1 MLKSILFLLLSLNLF
16 ALEVTL
22 QGAKKNFINYST
34 LHIKDPKD
42 FLCENIKDDFDET
55 IEVVCAFATK
65 PSSEFRD
72 LQNNFFKITSQVKK
86 KTFFLIVRPIKK
98 MKIYPMV
105 FDFSKED
112 TLYKADVKMSK
123 HWMLI
128 GYKEKAPFIK
138 DEIKSDLAINFPF
151 FLSSDKLPY
160 VGGLDIKG
168 NPIHIKKV
176 TDVKDY
182 LKIKKYFA
190 QGKHELCLELIDD
203 VQTDYPNSLFSAEL
217 LYYKV
222 KTFAKLNDFDNVI
235 LNSKLYLQEYSSDE
249 NVPEVL
255 SLNAKAYSRIG
266 LNTDADYF
274 FDRLFSEHGDSE
286 FANWGNIYKA
296 EMLEASGG
304 ASQAI
309 KFYEKALHDT
319 EDVEIA
325 VHAAYGLANFYIGF
339 SNEKK
344 ASEYAKKVI
353 HSQPDFFMNDLKKS
367 MDMMYAFA
375 QEMDLKTAA
384 DIAKCIIDATDKEHD
399 EYERLLRDR
408 AIWLSKT
415 DAKVEALQAIN
426 AYLDIYSDG
435 VFEEEIRVAKD
446 ALFFDTSDAN
456 SSVKLAELNELIDTY
471 RDDTIGNR
479 ATYEKAQLLLEEG
492 KFGDILAMKDDILA
506 LDMDKYEEKENIVE
520 DAAVGM
526 MKVSLKT
533 KECKSVI
540 LISSEYKIELS
551 DEWDDGIYECAMMGG
566 DFALSKKIAIKNL
579 KSKDL
584 EQRKKWLYRYV
595 KVDFATGNYSDV
607 LEASKD
613 LILLIED
620 DKNSPYVEIY
630 RYLFDTYQRLEKND
644 KLLDAI
650 NTLTE
655 EFGLTYKDL
664 DRYVAVMS
672 IGSQRK
678 DDNIVIKHAEEVMQ
692 IQNSSS
698 SYPQSPFVEFAL
710 YQAYINIDENDK
722 ALKVIKSLDSVEI
735 SSSDR
740 ARQKYMLGT
749 IYTKLW
755 RSEDALKAY
764 DEAIAADENSAWA
777 KLAKSAKEI

>member
-1 MLKSILFLLLSLNLF
+1 MLKSILFLVLSFNLF

-22 QGAKKNFINYST
+22 QGAKENFINYST
-34 LHIKDPKD
+34 LHIKDPQD
-42 FLCENIKDDFDET
+42 FLCQDVKDDFGET
-55 IEVVCAFATK
+55 IEVVCAFATE

-72 LQNNFFKITSQVKK
+72 LQNDFFKITSIVKN
-86 KTFFLIVRPIKK
+86 KTFFLIIRPFKK
-98 MKIYPMV
+98 MRVYPMV
-105 FDFSKED
+105 FDLAKDD
-112 TLYKADVKMSK
+112 TLYKANVKMSN
-123 HWMLI
+123 HWMLL
-128 GYKEKAPFIK
+128 GYIEKPPFIK
-138 DEIKSDLAINFPF
+138 NETKSDLAINFPF

-160 VGGLDIKG
+160 VGGLDIYG

-176 TDVKDY
+176 RDVKDY
-182 LKIKKYFA
+182 LKIKKYFS
-190 QGKHELCLELIDD
+190 QGKYELCLELIDD
-203 VQTDYPNSLFSAEL
+203 VQTDYPDSLFSAEL
-217 LYYKV
+217 LYYKIKV
-222 KTFAKLNDFDNVI
+222 FSKLDDFDNVI
-235 LNSKLYLQEYSSDE
+235 LNSKLYLQEYSSDD

-255 SLNAKAYSRIG
+255 SLNAKAYSKIG
-266 LNTDADYF
+266 LNSDADYF
-274 FDRLFSEHGDSE
+274 FDRLFSEHENSE

-309 KFYEKALHDT
+309 KFYEKALLNTQDI
-319 EDVEIA
+319 EIA
-325 VHAAYGLANFYIGF
+325 VNAAYGLANFYIGM

-344 ASEYAKKVI
+344 ASLYVNKVI
-353 HSQPDFFMNDLKKS
+353 ASQPSFFIKDLKKS
-367 MDMMYAFA
+367 MEMMYSFA
-375 QEMDLKTAA
+375 QEMDFKTAA
-384 DIAKCIIDATDKEHD
+384 DIAKCISDAINKDHD

-415 DAKVEALQAIN
+415 DSKLEALEAIN
-426 AYLDIYSDG
+426 SYLDKYSDG
-435 VFEEEIRVAKD
+435 VFEEEISVAKD
-446 ALFFDTSDAN
+446 ALFFDTNDGN
-456 SSVKLAELNELIDTY
+456 SSAKLAELNELINTY

-479 ATYEKAQLLLEEG
+479 ATYEKAKLLLKEG
-492 KFGDILAMKDDILA
+492 MYSDILAMKDDILS
-506 LDMDKYEEKENIVE
+506 LDMDKYEDKENIVE
-520 DAAVGM
+520 DAAIGM

-533 KECKSVI
+533 KECASVI
-540 LISSEYKIELS
+540 MISSEYKIDLS

-566 DFALSKKIAIKNL
+566 DFKLSKKIATKNL

-620 DKNSPYVEIY
+620 DENSPYLEIY
-630 RYLFDTYQRLEKND
+630 RYLFDTYQRLEQND

-650 NTLTE
+650 NNLKKV
-655 EFGLTYKDL
+655 FGLTYKDL
-664 DRYVAVMS
+664 DRYVTVMS

-678 DDNIVIKHAEEVMQ
+678 DDNIVIKYGQEVME
-692 IQNSSS
+692 IQNTSS
-698 SYPQSPFVEFAL
+698 SYPQSPFVEFTL
-710 YQAYINIDENDK
+710 YQAYINIDENNK
-722 ALKVIKSLDSVEI
+722 ALEVIKSLDNIELSKK
-735 SSSDR
+735 DR

-755 RSEDALKAY
+755 RSDDALKAY

>member
-1 MLKSILFLLLSLNLF
+1 MLSLNLF

-22 QGAKKNFINYST
+22 QGAKENFINYST

-86 KTFFLIVRPIKK
+86 KTFFLIIRPVKK

-123 HWMLI
+123 HWMLV

-151 FLSSDKLPY
+151 FLSSDRLPY

-176 TDVKDY
+176 RDVKDY
-182 LKIKKYFA
+182 LKIKKYYA
-190 QGKHELCLELIDD
+190 EGKYELCLELIDE
-203 VQTDYPNSLFSAEL
+203 VQVDYPNSLFTSEF
-217 LYYKV
+217 LYYKI
-222 KTFAKLNDFDNVI
+222 KTFGKLDDYDNIILSAKHYF
-235 LNSKLYLQEYSSDE
+235 QEYSSDE

-255 SLNAKAYSRIG
+255 ALNAMAYAKIG

-274 FDRLFSEHGDSE
+274 FDRLFSEHVDSE
-286 FANWGNIYKA
+286 FSNWGYIYKA
-296 EMLEASGG
+296 EMLEASGS
-304 ASQAI
+304 AIQAA
-309 KFYEKALHDT
+309 KFYEKALNDT
-319 EDVEIA
+319 QEIDIA
-325 VHAAYGLANFYIGF
+325 VDAAFKLARLHIGA
-339 SNEKK
+339 SDEKE
-344 ASEYAKKVI
+344 ASKYAQKVI
-353 HSQPDFFMNDLKKS
+353 ASQPEFFFKNLKQS
-367 MDMMYAFA
+367 MDMMYSFA
-375 QEMDLKTAA
+375 QEMDFKTAA
-384 DIAKCIIDATDKEHD
+384 DIAKSLSDATTKEHD

-415 DAKVEALQAIN
+415 DAKLEALEAIN

-435 VFEEEIRVAKD
+435 VFEEEISVAKD

-456 SSVKLAELNELIDTY
+456 SSAKLAELNELIDTY

-479 ATYEKAQLLLEEG
+479 ATYEKAQLLLQEG
-492 KFGDILAMKDDILA
+492 MFGDILAMKDDILA
-506 LDMDKYEEKENIVE
+506 LDMDRYEDKESIVE
-520 DAAVGM
+520 SAAVGM

-533 KECKSVI
+533 KECESVI

-566 DFALSKKIAIKNL
+566 DFTLSKKIATKNL
-579 KSKDL
+579 KLKDL

-595 KVDFATGNYSDV
+595 KVDFATGNYSEV
-607 LEASKD
+607 LGASKD

-620 DKNSPYVEIY
+620 DENSPYVEIY

-644 KLLDAI
+644 KLLDSI
-650 NTLTE
+650 NTLKK

-678 DDNIVIKHAEEVMQ
+678 DDNIVIKYAQEVMQ
-692 IQNSSS
+692 IQNASS
-698 SYPQSPFVEFAL
+698 SYPQSPFVEFTL
-710 YQAYINIDENDK
+710 YQAYINIDENNR
-722 ALKVIKSLDSVEI
+722 ALEVIKSLDNIELSKK
-735 SSSDR
+735 DR

-749 IYTKLW
+749 IYSKLW
-755 RSEDALKAY
+755 RSDDAMKAY

-777 KLAKSAKEI
+777 RLAKSAKEI